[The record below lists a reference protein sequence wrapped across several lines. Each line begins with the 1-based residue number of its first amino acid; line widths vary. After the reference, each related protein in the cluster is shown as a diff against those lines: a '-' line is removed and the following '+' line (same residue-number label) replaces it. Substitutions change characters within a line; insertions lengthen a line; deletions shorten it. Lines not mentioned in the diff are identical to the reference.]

1 MEYED
6 VQQTVARAWGAFNHQ
21 LKVAGFTTEQVEE
34 FEWLLDLKDGY
45 NKVFDAA
52 MEAANG

>member
-1 MEYED
+1 MEYEE
-6 VQQTVARAWGAFNHQ
+6 VQQTVARAWGSFNHQ
-21 LKVAGFTTEQVEE
+21 LKIAGFTTEQVEE